1 MTRRLTAAIRRMR
14 KSDMLHYIQCNPR
27 CTLEHAAW
35 AGADDETAGASLI
48 EELHRDGWLQLD
60 IAPTG
65 HTLLTARDATA
76 ATSSPVPAPNA
87 SQRAPQSPV
96 AAHPGTLDH
105 LQVNR

>member
-1 MTRRLTAAIRRMR
+1 MR

-35 AGADDETAGASLI
+35 AGADNETAGASLI

-65 HTLLTARDATA
+65 HTLLTARDAPA
-76 ATSSPVPAPNA
+76 ATSTPSPPRTPPSALLRAPWPHIPAP
-87 SQRAPQSPV
+87 STTCR
-96 AAHPGTLDH
+96 
-105 LQVNR
+105 